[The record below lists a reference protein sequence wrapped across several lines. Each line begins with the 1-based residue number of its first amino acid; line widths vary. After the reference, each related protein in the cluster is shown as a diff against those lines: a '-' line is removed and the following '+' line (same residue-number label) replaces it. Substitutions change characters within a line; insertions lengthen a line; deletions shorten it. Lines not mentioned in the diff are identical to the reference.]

1 MSILPG
7 AAPGAARSMPVE
19 RELVE
24 RLLKEYLAAQ
34 VGGEVVF
41 TVSKVLRWARRRR
54 GVHIPPALRATL
66 APVIRE
72 FTEVVDARGR
82 KWVLRE
88 SPWQR
93 RWNNGWRRFTYVRLS

>member
-24 RLLKEYLAAQ
+24 RLIREYLAAQ
-34 VGGEVVF
+34 HGSEVVF

-66 APVIRE
+66 APVLRE

-82 KWVLRE
+82 KWVLRD
-88 SPWQR
+88 SKWRR